1 MKFKHDK
8 PKVKVTSEQ
17 KADVWH
23 FRLIKINRYK
33 NSEIGKL
40 EIDLAREK
48 KYFVISSHVD
58 PIYRNNGFGKL
69 LYVKALKKF
78 GKLKTDY
85 FEASEDAQ
93 RVWIS
98 LCKKYKSK
106 KFFFYGTLTL
116 YNKLK

>member
-1 MKFKHDK
+1 VKFKDK
-8 PKVKVTSEQ
+8 LQVKITSEF
-17 KADVWH
+17 KGEVWH
-23 FRLIKINRYK
+23 FKLMKINRYK

-40 EIDLAREK
+40 EVDFAREK

-58 PIYRNNGFGKL
+58 LRYRNKGFGKL
-69 LYVKALKKF
+69 LYEKALKKF

-106 KFFFYGTLTL
+106 KFFFIGTLTL

>member
-1 MKFKHDK
+1 MKFKDK
-8 PKVKVTSEQ
+8 LQVKVTSEL
-17 KADVWH
+17 KGEVWH
-23 FRLIKINRYK
+23 FKLMKINRYK
-33 NSEIGKL
+33 NYEIGKL
-40 EIDLAREK
+40 EVDFAREK

-58 PIYRNNGFGKL
+58 LRYRNKGFGKL
-69 LYVKALKKF
+69 LYEKALKKF

-106 KFFFYGTLTL
+106 KFFFIGTLTL

>member
-1 MKFKHDK
+1 MKFKDK
-8 PKVKVTSEQ
+8 LQVKVASEL
-17 KADVWH
+17 KGEVWH
-23 FRLIKINRYK
+23 FKLMKINRYK
-33 NSEIGKL
+33 NYEIGKL
-40 EIDLAREK
+40 EVDFAREK

-58 PIYRNNGFGKL
+58 LRYRNKGFGKL
-69 LYVKALKKF
+69 LYEKALKKF

-106 KFFFYGTLTL
+106 KFFFIGTLTL

>member
-1 MKFKHDK
+1 MKFKDK
-8 PKVKVTSEQ
+8 LQVKITSEF
-17 KADVWH
+17 KGEVWH
-23 FRLIKINRYK
+23 FKLMKINRYK

-40 EIDLAREK
+40 EVDFAREK

-58 PIYRNNGFGKL
+58 LRYRNKGFGKL
-69 LYVKALKKF
+69 LYEKALKKF

-106 KFFFYGTLTL
+106 KFFFIGSLTL

>member
-1 MKFKHDK
+1 MKFKDK
-8 PKVKVTSEQ
+8 LQVKVTSEF
-17 KADVWH
+17 KGEVWH
-23 FRLIKINRYK
+23 FKLMKINRYK

-40 EIDLAREK
+40 EVDFAREK

-58 PIYRNNGFGKL
+58 LRYRNKGFGKL
-69 LYVKALKKF
+69 LYEKALKKF
-78 GKLKTDY
+78 DKLKTDY

-106 KFFFYGTLTL
+106 KFFFIGTLTL

>member
-1 MKFKHDK
+1 VKFKDK
-8 PKVKVTSEQ
+8 LQVKVTSEL
-17 KADVWH
+17 KGEVWH
-23 FRLIKINRYK
+23 FKLMKINRYR
-33 NSEIGKL
+33 NFEIGKL
-40 EIDLAREK
+40 EVDFAREK

-58 PIYRNNGFGKL
+58 TAYRNNGFGKL
-69 LYVKALKKF
+69 LYEKALKKF

-106 KFFFYGTLTL
+106 KFFFIGTLTL

>member
-58 PIYRNNGFGKL
+58 TIYRNNGFGKL

>member
-1 MKFKHDK
+1 MKFKDK
-8 PKVKVTSEQ
+8 LQVKVTSEL
-17 KADVWH
+17 KGEVWH
-23 FRLIKINRYK
+23 FKLMKINRYR
-33 NSEIGKL
+33 NFEIGKL
-40 EIDLAREK
+40 EVDFAREK

-58 PIYRNNGFGKL
+58 TAYRNNGFGKL
-69 LYVKALKKF
+69 LYEKALKKF

-93 RVWIS
+93 RVWTS

-106 KFFFYGTLTL
+106 KFFFIGTLTL

>member
-1 MKFKHDK
+1 MKFKDK
-8 PKVKVTSEQ
+8 LQVKVTSEL
-17 KADVWH
+17 KGEVWH
-23 FRLIKINRYK
+23 FKLMKINRYR
-33 NSEIGKL
+33 NFEIGKL
-40 EIDLAREK
+40 EVDFAREK

-58 PIYRNNGFGKL
+58 PTYRNNGFGKL

-78 GKLKTDY
+78 GKLKTNY

-106 KFFFYGTLTL
+106 KFFFIGTLTL

>member
-1 MKFKHDK
+1 MKFKDK
-8 PKVKVTSEQ
+8 LQVKITSEF
-17 KADVWH
+17 KGEVWH
-23 FRLIKINRYK
+23 FKLMKINRYK

-40 EIDLAREK
+40 EVDFAREK

-58 PIYRNNGFGKL
+58 LRYRNKGFGKL
-69 LYVKALKKF
+69 LYEKALKKF

-106 KFFFYGTLTL
+106 KFFFIGTLTL

>member
-1 MKFKHDK
+1 MKFKDK
-8 PKVKVTSEQ
+8 LQVKVTSEL
-17 KADVWH
+17 KGEVWH
-23 FRLIKINRYK
+23 FRLMKINKYR
-33 NSEIGKL
+33 NLEIGKL
-40 EIDLAREK
+40 EVDFAREK

-58 PIYRNNGFGKL
+58 PTYRNNGFGKL

-85 FEASEDAQ
+85 FQASEDAQ

-106 KFFFYGTLTL
+106 KFFFIGTLTL

>member
-58 PIYRNNGFGKL
+58 TIYRNNGFGKL

-85 FEASEDAQ
+85 FQASEDAQ

-106 KFFFYGTLTL
+106 KFFFIGTLTL

>member
-17 KADVWH
+17 KADGWH

-48 KYFVISSHVD
+48 KYFVVSSHVD

-69 LYVKALKKF
+69 LYEKALKKF

-93 RVWIS
+93 RVWVS
-98 LCKKYKSK
+98 LCKKYKNK
-106 KFFFYGTLTL
+106 KFFFNGTLTL

>member
-8 PKVKVTSEQ
+8 PKV
-17 KADVWH
+17 
-23 FRLIKINRYK
+23 
-33 NSEIGKL
+33 
-40 EIDLAREK
+40 K

-93 RVWIS
+93 RVWVS

>member
-1 MKFKHDK
+1 MKFKDK
-8 PKVKVTSEQ
+8 LQVNVTSEL
-17 KADVWH
+17 KGEVWH
-23 FRLIKINRYK
+23 FRLMKINKYR
-33 NSEIGKL
+33 NLEIGKL
-40 EIDLAREK
+40 EVDFAREK

-58 PIYRNNGFGKL
+58 PTYRNNGFGKL

-85 FEASEDAQ
+85 FQASEDAQ

-106 KFFFYGTLTL
+106 KFFFIGTLTL

>member
-1 MKFKHDK
+1 MKFKDK
-8 PKVKVTSEQ
+8 LQVKVTSEL
-17 KADVWH
+17 KGEVWH
-23 FRLIKINRYK
+23 FRLMKINKYR
-33 NSEIGKL
+33 NFEIGKL
-40 EIDLAREK
+40 EIDFAREK

-58 PIYRNNGFGKL
+58 PTYRNNGFGKL

-85 FEASEDAQ
+85 FQASEDAQ

-106 KFFFYGTLTL
+106 KFFFIGTLTL